1 MPMQSWLFAMQYLKS
16 YLYTCAGPDSV
27 VYKIHTIVKYLVIV
41 GYAAVL
47 IYFKWCEKPA
57 YEKCFETI

>member
-1 MPMQSWLFAMQYLKS
+1 MPMQSWLFGMQYLKS
-16 YLYTCAGPDSV
+16 YFYTCVGADSV

-47 IYFKWCEKPA
+47 IYFKWHEKPA
-57 YEKCFETI
+57 YEKFIETI